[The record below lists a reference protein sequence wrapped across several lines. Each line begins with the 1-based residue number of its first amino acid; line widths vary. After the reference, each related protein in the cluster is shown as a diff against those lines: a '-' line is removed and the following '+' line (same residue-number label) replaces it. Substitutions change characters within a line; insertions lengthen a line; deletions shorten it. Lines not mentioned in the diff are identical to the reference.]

1 MYAYFIGKIAYV
13 QADSVIMEVN
23 NIGYNIK
30 VSAQT
35 IQNLGH
41 MSGDVKLYTY
51 TYVKEDALSLF
62 GFLTREELELFK
74 KMITV
79 NGIGPK
85 GALAILSTM
94 SVDTLRFAILSGDA
108 KSIAKSPGIGA
119 KTAERLIIDLK
130 DKISAEEVFA
140 LNTPDMPINTSGT
153 ESPAKKEAIE
163 ALTALGYSATD
174 AIKAVNQ
181 VECTSDAAT
190 ATEEILKASLKIIM
204 TL

>member
-1 MYAYFIGKIAYV
+1 MYAYFIGRITYMT
-13 QADSVIMEVN
+13 ADSVVLEVN

-41 MSGDVKLYTY
+41 LSGEVKLYTY
-51 TYVKEDALSLF
+51 TYVKEDALGLF

-74 KMITV
+74 MMLTV

-85 GALAILSTM
+85 GALSILSTL

-108 KSIAKSPGIGA
+108 KSIAKAPGVGA
-119 KTAERLIIDLK
+119 KSAERLIIDLK
-130 DKISAEEVFA
+130 DKINAEDVFT
-140 LNTPDMPINTSGT
+140 LNSSENNAVIVTQ
-153 ESPAKKEAIE
+153 ELPAKKEAIE

-174 AIKAVNQ
+174 ALKAVNQ
-181 VECTSDAAT
+181 ITCAEDTTV
-190 ATEEILKASLKIIM
+190 EEILKQALKVIM

>member
-1 MYAYFIGKIAYV
+1 MYAYFIGSITNKT
-13 QADSVIMEVN
+13 ADSVVLEVN

-41 MSGDVKLYTY
+41 LSGEVKLYTY
-51 TYVKEDALSLF
+51 TYVKEDALGLF

-74 KMITV
+74 MMLTV

-85 GALAILSTM
+85 GALSILSTL

-108 KSIAKSPGIGA
+108 KSIAKAPGVGA
-119 KTAERLIIDLK
+119 KSAERLIIDLK
-130 DKISAEEVFA
+130 DKINAEDVFT
-140 LNTPDMPINTSGT
+140 LNSS
-153 ESPAKKEAIE
+153 ESNAVIVTQELPAKKEAIE

-174 AIKAVNQ
+174 ALKAVNQ
-181 VECTSDAAT
+181 ITCTEDT
-190 ATEEILKASLKIIM
+190 TVEEILKQALKVIM